1 MATNVYDFKGELGKV
16 TPYGVYDMA
25 ANTGWVSVGSD
36 HDTGQFAVESIRR
49 WWDKVGALAYPQAD
63 RLLITADGGG
73 SNGYRLRLWKRELA
87 ELATQTGLSITVAH
101 FPPGTSKWIKIEHRL
116 FAQISMNWR
125 GQPLTSHE
133 VIVNLIAG
141 TTTRTGLTVTAG
153 LDDTIYPK
161 GIKIT
166 DREMADLE
174 TQHLTRHDF
183 HGDWN
188 YTVSPADQP

>member
-1 MATNVYDFKGELGKV
+1 MEGDSSGG
-16 TPYGVYDMA
+16 
-25 ANTGWVSVGSD
+25 GWENGGS
-36 HDTGQFAVESIRR
+36 
-49 WWDKVGALAYPQAD
+49 PAD
-63 RLLITADGGG
+63 PSADGHLRTGDGG
-73 SNGYRLRLWKRELA
+73 WSIGYRLRLWKRELA
-87 ELATQTGLSITVAH
+87 AMATQTGLVITVAH
-101 FPPGTSKWIKIEHRL
+101 FPPGTSKWNKIEHRL

-141 TTTRTGLTVTAG
+141 TTTGTGLTVRAE

-166 DREMADLE
+166 DREMRDLE

-183 HGDWN
+183 HGEWN
-188 YTVSPADQP
+188 YAFRPALQP

>member
-1 MATNVYDFKGELGKV
+1 MPWRSKSLC
-16 TPYGVYDMA
+16 
-25 ANTGWVSVGSD
+25 
-36 HDTGQFAVESIRR
+36 H
-49 WWDKVGALAYPQAD
+49 LAD
-63 RLLITADGGG
+63 
-73 SNGYRLRLWKRELA
+73 ELA
-87 ELATQTGLSITVAH
+87 EQGHGVSAPTVAGLLREES
-101 FPPGTSKWIKIEHRL
+101 FSLQGNAKTIEGGRHPDRDPQ
-116 FAQISMNWR
+116 FAHTNAAVEEYLAA

-141 TTTRTGLTVTAG
+141 TTTRTGLTVTAR

-161 GIKIT
+161 SIKIT

-174 TQHLTRHDF
+174 TQHLTKHGF